1 MLKTG
6 TSMGGTAKEN
16 LQRTGKGIMGQ
27 TFHHGINTE
36 SKKVGSIKTGQINYT
51 RDHTFYHGETILAP
65 NVRDA
70 VK

>member
-1 MLKTG
+1 MLRTG
-6 TSMGGTAKEN
+6 TTMNQTSKEN
-16 LQRTGKGIMGQ
+16 LQRTGKGVMGQ

-36 SKKVGSIKTGQINYT
+36 SKKVGSIKTGQVNFT

>member
-6 TSMGGTAKEN
+6 TSMNQTPKEN

-36 SKKVGSIKTGQINYT
+36 NKKIGSIKTG
-51 RDHTFYHGETILAP
+51 
-65 NVRDA
+65 
-70 VK
+70 